1 MSMKRSKEVRRG
13 PKDSGKDD
21 DGFFGP
27 KTPEKK
33 WDWEKDVST
42 QPDDAFAAYAPTNRY
57 AKEAFVTHPKFGKGV
72 VIGVDEG
79 RVEVLF
85 QDGAKKLAHGLS

>member
-13 PKDSGKDD
+13 PKDATGEEDSYFKS
-21 DGFFGP
+21 

-33 WDWEKDVST
+33 WDWETDVGA
-42 QPDDAFAAYAPTNRY
+42 QPDEAFAAYSPRARY
-57 AKEAFVTHPKFGKGV
+57 AVNAMLTHPKFGKGV
-72 VIGVDEG
+72 VLDVDEQ

-85 QDGAKKLAHGLS
+85 QDGAKKLAHGLA